1 PPNIE
6 TSTDPDIATFP
17 RIPTLE
23 RELDRIQRIY
33 GSGKRYPIYSP
44 EYGYITHPPNH
55 DSYVSPSK
63 AAYYLN
69 WAEYLSWKQPR
80 VASTMQYLLYDPPLY
95 PFVPG
100 DGGFTSGLL
109 FANGTP
115 KPGYDA
121 YRLPL
126 YLPSVSARRGRAL
139 EVWGCV
145 RPARYA
151 LL

>member
-1 PPNIE
+1 M
-6 TSTDPDIATFP
+6 
-17 RIPTLE
+17 
-23 RELDRIQRIY
+23 QRAY
-33 GSGKRYPIYSP
+33 GSPRRLPIYDT
-44 EYGYITHPPNH
+44 EYGYITHPSNAGA
-55 DSYVSPSK
+55 YVSPSK

-151 LL
+151 LLDTG